1 MISLNH
7 ILRCLCLTLVFV
19 LIAVIANPGEEETS
33 GFSQEGIPFMEKY
46 CFSCHTGDQPA
57 AEISLNVFSDERSV
71 IDNRDVWD
79 RVLDMV
85 ATGYM
90 PPSDSDFQPTLEESE
105 SFVAHIESIFEHANR
120 TAKPDPGRVTIRRL
134 NKVEYRNTV
143 RDLLGVD
150 FDPTENFPADDVGH
164 GFDNIGDVLTMS
176 PLLMERYFEAAEA
189 IATRVILV
197 EPPPPSKRYQ
207 GGSRLDPRHDDV
219 PDERFRLL
227 DPTATE
233 AWKSGPFTTGA
244 TYFKM
249 FPDEEIIYKATLYV
263 EPDSQTPVAE
273 TETDN
278 ETPVAEPDSQTPVAE
293 TDSQTPVA
301 ETDSQT
307 PVEVALFILGEALE
321 EVSPPEEL
329 ARLVG
334 VDPASDNRIKILKTF
349 EITARDPKETQT
361 VEFLVTGIPNIER
374 AGIAM
379 VKPAVGEPSEKLQIR
394 TLWAE
399 GPLDTRPDTQF
410 KILAC
415 TPDIPQAAQT
425 REVLT
430 RLLRRG
436 YRRPP
441 TEAEVE
447 QLAQFVASIQ
457 TDGAKWEAGIQ
468 QAIKVIL
475 CSPKFLFRLELDD
488 RPQRP
493 DPYPIDAFQLASRLS
508 YFLWSSMPDDELFE
522 LAAKNQL
529 TVNLEAQVKR
539 MLADPKAT
547 ELARDFGS
555 QWLQIQRLAT
565 VAPDRERFPTFGRRL
580 RAAMLKETELFLE
593 SIFREDQNVLDL
605 LDADYTF
612 LNKELANHYGITDT
626 QGNWMGQKKTILGGE
641 EIKGSEFRRVALQGA
656 SRGGILTHASILT
669 VTSNPTR
676 TSPVKRG
683 RWVLE
688 QILGSPPPPPPP
700 DVPELEEDHD
710 AITGTT
716 LRERL
721 EQHRA
726 DPACANCHAK
736 MDPIGFA
743 LENYNAIGAFRT
755 KEGELEIDTTAE
767 LPDGTSFD
775 GIADLKQIIKDRKQQ
790 FVRCLTEKMLTYALG
805 RGLEYYDRPTV
816 DQIVAQLETEGYRS
830 SVLITEIVKSDPFRL
845 RRGTKDNL

>member
-1 MISLNH
+1 MLSRNH
-7 ILRCLCLTLVFV
+7 IPQCLCLILVLV
-19 LIAVIANPGEEETS
+19 LIAFAANPGGETPS
-33 GFSQEGIPFMEKY
+33 GFAQEGLPFLKKY
-46 CFSCHTGDQPA
+46 CFSCHAGDEPA
-57 AEISLNVFSDERSV
+57 AELALNAFSDDLSLIE
-71 IDNRDVWD
+71 NRDVWD

-85 ATGYM
+85 GTGYM
-90 PPSDSDFQPTLEESE
+90 PPAESEHQPTMAESDT
-105 SFVAHIESIFEHANR
+105 FVAQIEAIFEHADR
-120 TAKPDPGRVTIRRL
+120 TAKPDPGRITVRRL

-176 PLLMERYFEAAEA
+176 PLLMERYLEAAEA

-197 EPPPPSKRYQ
+197 DPPPPSKRYQ
-207 GGSRLDPRHDDV
+207 RGSRLDPRHKEV
-219 PDERFRLL
+219 PDQRFRLL
-227 DPTATE
+227 DSTATE

-244 TYFKM
+244 TFFKM
-249 FPDEEIIYKATLYV
+249 FPKEKIIYKATLY
-263 EPDSQTPVAE
+263 AE
-273 TETDN
+273 TGN
-278 ETPVAEPDSQTPVAE
+278 EVPI
-293 TDSQTPVA
+293 
-301 ETDSQT
+301 
-307 PVEVALFILGEALE
+307 EVALFIQGEALA

-334 VDPASDNRIKILKTF
+334 VDPAADNRIKILKTF
-349 EITARDPKETQT
+349 EITSRNPKKTQT
-361 VEFLVTGIPNIER
+361 VEYLVTGIPNIER

-379 VKPAVGEPSEKLQIR
+379 VKPTAGEASGKLQIR

-399 GPLDTRPDTQF
+399 GPLDTRPDTQLE
-410 KILAC
+410 ILAC
-415 TPDIPQAAQT
+415 TPDIPQIEQT
-425 REVLT
+425 REVLI

-441 TEAEVE
+441 TEGEVE
-447 QLAQFVASIQ
+447 QLVQFVGAIQ
-457 TDGAKWEAGIQ
+457 ADGAKWEAAIQ

-488 RPQRP
+488 RPQSP
-493 DPYPIDAFQLASRLS
+493 EPYAIDEFQLASRLS

-522 LAAKNQL
+522 LAVKNQL
-529 TVNLEAQVKR
+529 TDNLAAQVKR

-547 ELARDFGS
+547 ELAREFGT
-555 QWLQIQRLAT
+555 QWLQIQSIAT
-565 VAPDRERFPTFGRRL
+565 VTPDRERFPTFGRRL
-580 RAAMLKETELFLE
+580 RAAMLKETELFVE
-593 SIFREDQNVLDL
+593 SIFREDQSVLDL

-612 LNKELANHYGITDT
+612 LNQELARHYGITDT
-626 QGNWMGQKKTILGGE
+626 HGNWMYQEKTVPGGE
-641 EIKGSEFRRVALQGA
+641 VLKGREFRRVALQGA
-656 SRGGILTHASILT
+656 SRGGILTHASVLT

-688 QILGSPPPPPPP
+688 QVLGSPPPPPPP

-710 AITGTT
+710 ATIGTT

-721 EQHRA
+721 EQHRE

-736 MDPIGFA
+736 MDAIGFA

-767 LPDGTSFD
+767 LPDGTTFN
-775 GIADLKQIIKDRKQQ
+775 GIADLKQILKDRKQE

-816 DQIVAQLETEGYRS
+816 DRIVAHLESEGYRS

-845 RRGTKDNL
+845 RRGFLN

>member
-7 ILRCLCLTLVFV
+7 IPQYLGLTLVLV
-19 LIAVIANPGEEETS
+19 LIAFAANPGGEETS
-33 GFSQEGIPFMEKY
+33 SFSREGLPFLKTY
-46 CFSCHTGDQPA
+46 CFGCHTGDQPA
-57 AEISLNVFSDERSV
+57 AEISLDVFSDDMSLIE
-71 IDNRDVWD
+71 NRDIWD

-90 PPSDSDFQPTLEESE
+90 PPSESDVQPPLEASE
-105 SFVAHIESIFEHANR
+105 AFVKHIEAIFEHADR
-120 TAKPDPGRVTIRRL
+120 TAKPDPGRITVRRL
-134 NKVEYRNTV
+134 NRVEYKNTV

-176 PLLMERYFEAAEA
+176 PLLMERYLEAAEA

-207 GGSRLDPRHDDV
+207 RGSRLNPRHDDV
-219 PDERFRLL
+219 PDTRFRLL

-244 TYFKM
+244 AFFRM
-249 FPDEEIIYKATLYV
+249 SPDEEIIYKATLH
-263 EPDSQTPVAE
+263 
-273 TETDN
+273 
-278 ETPVAEPDSQTPVAE
+278 AE
-293 TDSQTPVA
+293 TDS
-301 ETDSQT
+301 ET
-307 PVEVALFILGEALE
+307 PVEVALFIEGEALA
-321 EVSPPEEL
+321 EVSPSEEL
-329 ARLVG
+329 AHLVG
-334 VDPASDNRIKILKTF
+334 VDPAAENRIKILKTF
-349 EITARDPKETQT
+349 EVTSRDPKKNQT
-361 VEFLVTGIPNIER
+361 LEFLVTGIPNIEKV
-374 AGIAM
+374 GIAM
-379 VKPAVGEPSEKLQIR
+379 VKPTAGEPSAKLQIR

-399 GPLDTRPDTQF
+399 GPLDTRPDTQLE
-410 KILAC
+410 ILAC
-415 TPDIPQAAQT
+415 TPDIPQIDQT

-441 TEAEVE
+441 TETEIA
-447 QLAQFVASIQ
+447 QLVQFVGAIQ
-457 TDGAKWEAGIQ
+457 ADGMKWEAGIQ
-468 QAIKVIL
+468 EAIKVIL

-488 RPQRP
+488 RPQGP
-493 DPYPIDAFQLASRLS
+493 EPYAIDEFQLASRLS
-508 YFLWSSMPDDELFE
+508 YFLWRSMPDDELFE
-522 LAAKNQL
+522 LASQNQL
-529 TVNLEAQVKR
+529 TANLETQVKR

-547 ELARDFGS
+547 EMARDFGT

-565 VAPDRERFPTFGRRL
+565 VTPDQERFPTFGRRL

-593 SIFREDQNVLDL
+593 SIFREDRSVLDL

-612 LNKELANHYGITDT
+612 LNQELANHYGIADT
-626 QGNWMGQKKTILGGE
+626 NGNWLYQKETVPGGE
-641 EIKGSEFRRVALQGA
+641 AIKGKAFQRVALQGS
-656 SRGGILTHASILT
+656 SRGGILTHASVLT

-688 QILGSPPPPPPP
+688 QVLGTPPPPPPP
-700 DVPELEEDHD
+700 DVPELEEDE
-710 AITGTT
+710 AETTGTT
-716 LRERL
+716 LRELL

-743 LENYNAIGAFRT
+743 LENYNAIGAFRN
-755 KEGELEIDTTAE
+755 KDGEIEIDTTAE
-767 LPDGTSFD
+767 LPDGTTFE
-775 GIADLKQIIKDRKQQ
+775 GITDLKQILKDKKQE
-790 FVRCLTEKMLTYALG
+790 FVRCLTEKLLTYALG

-816 DQIVAQLETEGYRS
+816 DRIVAQLEAEGYRS
-830 SVLITEIVKSDPFRL
+830 SALITEIVKSDPFRL
-845 RRGTKDNL
+845 RRGTEDN

>member
-7 ILRCLCLTLVFV
+7 IPQYLCLI
-19 LIAVIANPGEEETS
+19 LILILLAFAANPDGEETS
-33 GFSQEGIPFMEKY
+33 NFSQEGLPFLEKY
-46 CFSCHTGDQPA
+46 CFSCHAGDEPA
-57 AEISLNVFSDERSV
+57 AEIALHSFSDDMSLIES
-71 IDNRDVWD
+71 RDVWD

-85 ATGYM
+85 TIGHM
-90 PPSDSDFQPTLEESE
+90 PPSESEHQPTIEESDA
-105 SFVAHIESIFEHANR
+105 FVAHIERIFEHADR
-120 TAKPDPGRVTIRRL
+120 TAKPDPGRITVRRL

-164 GFDNIGDVLTMS
+164 GFDNIGDVLAMS
-176 PLLMERYFEAAEA
+176 PLLMERYLEAAEA

-207 GGSRLDPRHDDV
+207 RGSRLNPRHDDV
-219 PDERFRLL
+219 PDQRFRLL
-227 DPTATE
+227 DPRAPE
-233 AWKSGPFTTGA
+233 KWKSGPFTTGA
-244 TYFKM
+244 PFFRM
-249 FPDEEIIYKATLYV
+249 FPDEEIIYKATLY
-263 EPDSQTPVAE
+263 
-273 TETDN
+273 
-278 ETPVAEPDSQTPVAE
+278 AE
-293 TDSQTPVA
+293 TDS
-301 ETDSQT
+301 ET
-307 PVEVALFILGEALE
+307 PVEVALFIQGEALA

-334 VDPASDNRIKILKTF
+334 VDPAAENRIKILKTF
-349 EITARDPKETQT
+349 EITARDPKKNQT
-361 VEFLVTGIPNIER
+361 VEFLVTGIPNIKK

-379 VKPAVGEPSEKLQIR
+379 VKPTEGEPSAKLQIR

-399 GPLDTRPDTQF
+399 GPLDTRPDTQLE
-410 KILAC
+410 ILAC
-415 TPDIPQAAQT
+415 TSGIPQIEQT

-441 TEAEVE
+441 TETEIE
-447 QLAQFVASIQ
+447 QLTQFVGAIQ
-457 TDGAKWEAGIQ
+457 AEGTKWEAGIQ
-468 QAIKVIL
+468 EAIKVIL

-488 RPQRP
+488 RPQSP
-493 DPYPIDAFQLASRLS
+493 DPYPIDAFQLASRLA

-522 LAAKNQL
+522 LAARNQL
-529 TVNLEAQVKR
+529 TANLETQVKR

-547 ELARDFGS
+547 ELAREFGT

-565 VAPDRERFPTFGRRL
+565 VTPDPERFPTFSRRL
-580 RAAMLKETELFLE
+580 RAAMLTETELFLE
-593 SIFREDQNVLDL
+593 SILREDQSVLDL

-626 QGNWMGQKKTILGGE
+626 QGNWMGQKKTVLGGE
-641 EIKGSEFRRVALQGA
+641 AIKGREFQRVALQGA
-656 SRGGILTHASILT
+656 SRGGILTHASVLT

-688 QILGSPPPPPPP
+688 QVLGSPPPPPPP
-700 DVPELEEDHD
+700 DVPELEEDHN
-710 AITGTT
+710 TTSGTT

-721 EQHRA
+721 EQHRE

-767 LPDGTSFD
+767 LPDGTVFE
-775 GIADLKQIIKDRKQQ
+775 GIADLKQILKDKKQQ

-816 DQIVAQLETEGYRS
+816 DKIVAQLESEGYRS

-845 RRGTKDNL
+845 RRGAKDN

>member
-273 TETDN
+273 T
-278 ETPVAEPDSQTPVAE
+278 DSQTPVAE

-830 SVLITEIVKSDPFRL
+830 SILITEIVKSDPFRL

>member
-1 MISLNH
+1 MISFNR
-7 ILRCLCLTLVFV
+7 IPQCLCLILILI
-19 LIAVIANPGEEETS
+19 LIAFAAKPGEETPS
-33 GFSQEGIPFMEKY
+33 GFAQEGLPFLEKY
-46 CFSCHTGDQPA
+46 CFSCHAGDAPA
-57 AEISLNVFSDERSV
+57 AELALNAFSDDLSLIE
-71 IDNRDVWD
+71 NRDVWD

-85 ATGYM
+85 TTGYM
-90 PPSDSDFQPTLEESE
+90 PPAESEHQPTMEASDA
-105 SFVAHIESIFEHANR
+105 FIAHIEAIFEHADR
-120 TAKPDPGRVTIRRL
+120 TAKPDPGRITVRRL
-134 NKVEYRNTV
+134 NKVEYKNTV

-176 PLLMERYFEAAEA
+176 PLLMERYLEAAEA

-197 EPPPPSKRYQ
+197 DPPPPSKRYQ
-207 GGSRLDPRHDDV
+207 RGSRLNPRHDDV
-219 PDERFRLL
+219 PDQRFRLL
-227 DPTATE
+227 DPTAAE
-233 AWKSGPFTTGA
+233 KWKSGPFTTGA
-244 TYFKM
+244 TFFKM
-249 FPDEEIIYKATLYV
+249 FPDEEIIYKATLY
-263 EPDSQTPVAE
+263 
-273 TETDN
+273 
-278 ETPVAEPDSQTPVAE
+278 AE
-293 TDSQTPVA
+293 TDSK
-301 ETDSQT
+301 T
-307 PVEVALFILGEALE
+307 PVEVALFIQGEALE
-321 EVSPPEEL
+321 KVSPPEEL

-334 VDPASDNRIKILKTF
+334 VDPAAENRIKILKTF
-349 EITARDPKETQT
+349 EITSRDPKKNQT
-361 VEFLVTGIPNIER
+361 VEFLVTGIPNIEQV
-374 AGIAM
+374 GIAM
-379 VKPAVGEPSEKLQIR
+379 VKPTEGELSAKLQIR
-394 TLWAE
+394 VLWAE
-399 GPLDTRPDTQF
+399 GPLDTRPDTQLE
-410 KILAC
+410 ILAC
-415 TPDIPQAAQT
+415 TPDIPQVEQT

-441 TEAEVE
+441 TEIEIE
-447 QLAQFVASIQ
+447 QLVQFVGAIQ

-488 RPQRP
+488 RPQSP
-493 DPYPIDAFQLASRLS
+493 NPYPIDEFQLASRLS
-508 YFLWSSMPDDELFE
+508 YFLWSSMPDDALFE

-529 TVNLEAQVKR
+529 IDNLDAQVKR

-547 ELARDFGS
+547 ELARDFGA
-555 QWLQIQRLAT
+555 QWLQIQRIAT
-565 VAPDRERFPTFGRRL
+565 VAPDPERFPTFGRRL
-580 RAAMLKETELFLE
+580 RAAMLKETELFVE
-593 SIFREDQNVLDL
+593 SILREDQSVLDL

-612 LNKELANHYGITDT
+612 LNKELANHYGIADT
-626 QGNWMGQKKTILGGE
+626 KGNWMYQEKTVPGGE
-641 EIKGSEFRRVALQGA
+641 AIKGREFQRVALQGA
-656 SRGGILTHASILT
+656 SRGGVLTHASVMT

-688 QILGSPPPPPPP
+688 QILGTPPPPPPP

-710 AITGTT
+710 ATIGTT

-721 EQHRA
+721 EQHRE

-767 LPDGTSFD
+767 LPDGTAFD
-775 GIADLKQIIKDRKQQ
+775 GIADLKQILKDRKQQ

-816 DQIVAQLETEGYRS
+816 DRIVAQLESEGYRS

-845 RRGTKDNL
+845 RRGTQDNQ

>member
-1 MISLNH
+1 MISRNH
-7 ILRCLCLTLVFV
+7 ILQCLCLTLVLI
-19 LIAVIANPGEEETS
+19 LIAFAAKPGEEKTS
-33 GFSQEGIPFMEKY
+33 GFSQEGIPFMKKY
-46 CFSCHTGDQPA
+46 CFSCHAGDEPA
-57 AEISLNVFSDERSV
+57 AELALNSFSDDLSLIE
-71 IDNRDVWD
+71 NRDVWD

-85 ATGYM
+85 TTGYM
-90 PPSDSDFQPTLEESE
+90 PPAESEHQPTMEESE
-105 SFVAHIESIFEHANR
+105 AFVAHIEAIFEQADR
-120 TAKPDPGRVTIRRL
+120 TAEPDPGRVTVRRL
-134 NKVEYRNTV
+134 NKVEYKNTV

-176 PLLMERYFEAAEA
+176 PLLMERYLAAAEA

-197 EPPPPSKRYQ
+197 EPPPPLKRYQ
-207 GGSRLDPRHDDV
+207 RGWRLEPHHDDV
-219 PDERFRLL
+219 PDQRFRLL

-233 AWKSGPFTTGA
+233 TWKSGPFTTGA
-244 TYFKM
+244 PYFNM
-249 FPDEEIIYKATLYV
+249 FPDEEVIYKATLY
-263 EPDSQTPVAE
+263 
-273 TETDN
+273 
-278 ETPVAEPDSQTPVAE
+278 AE
-293 TDSQTPVA
+293 TDSEVPVK
-301 ETDSQT
+301 
-307 PVEVALFILGEALE
+307 VALFIQGDALA
-321 EVSPPEEL
+321 EVSSPEEL

-334 VDPASDNRIKILKTF
+334 MTPAAENKIKILKTF
-349 EITARDPKETQT
+349 EITSRDPKKTQT
-361 VEFLVTGIPNIER
+361 VEVLVTGIPNIQR
-374 AGIAM
+374 VGIAM
-379 VKPAVGEPSEKLQIR
+379 VKPPDSEPSAKLQIR
-394 TLWAE
+394 ALWAE
-399 GPLDTRPDTQF
+399 GPLDTRPDTQLE
-410 KILAC
+410 ILAC
-415 TPDIPQAAQT
+415 TPDIPQIDQT

-441 TEAEVE
+441 TETEIE
-447 QLAQFVASIQ
+447 QLTQFVGAIQ
-457 TDGAKWEAGIQ
+457 ADGAKWEAGIQ
-468 QAIKVIL
+468 AAIKVIL

-488 RPQRP
+488 RPQGS
-493 DPYPIDAFQLASRLS
+493 DPYPIDEFQLASRLS

-529 TVNLEAQVKR
+529 TDNLEAQVKR

-547 ELARDFGS
+547 ELARNFGS
-555 QWLQIQRLAT
+555 QWLQIQRIAT
-565 VAPDRERFPTFGRRL
+565 VTPDPERFPNFGRRL

-593 SIFREDQNVLDL
+593 SIFGADQSVLDL

-612 LNKELANHYGITDT
+612 LNRELANHYGITDT
-626 QGNWMGQKKTILGGE
+626 QGNWMGQKKTVPGGE
-641 EIKGSEFRRVALQGA
+641 AIKGREFRRVAVQGA
-656 SRGGILTHASILT
+656 SRGGILTHASVLT

-700 DVPELEEDHD
+700 DVPELEEDQD

-721 EQHRA
+721 EQHRD

-755 KEGELEIDTTAE
+755 KAGELEIDTTAV
-767 LPDGTSFD
+767 LPDGTAFD
-775 GIADLKQIIKDRKQQ
+775 GIADLKRILKDRKQQ

-816 DQIVAQLETEGYRS
+816 DRIVATLESEGYRS

-845 RRGTKDNL
+845 RRGTKDDL

>member
-1 MISLNH
+1 MISLNY
-7 ILRCLCLTLVFV
+7 IPRCLCLTLVFV
-19 LIAVIANPGEEETS
+19 LVAVTANPGEEETS
-33 GFSQEGIPFMEKY
+33 QFAQEGLPFMEKY

-57 AEISLNVFSDERSV
+57 AEISLDVFSDDRSL
-71 IDNRDVWD
+71 IENRDIWD

-90 PPSDSDFQPTLEESE
+90 PPSESDIQPTLEVSE
-105 SFVAHIESIFEHANR
+105 AFVAHIEAIFEHADR
-120 TAKPDPGRVTIRRL
+120 TAKPDPGRITVRRL
-134 NKVEYRNTV
+134 NRVEYKNTV
-143 RDLLGVD
+143 RDMLGVD

-207 GGSRLDPRHDDV
+207 RGSRLDPRHDDV
-219 PDERFRLL
+219 PDTRFRLL

-244 TYFKM
+244 AFFKM
-249 FPDEEIIYKATLYV
+249 FPEEEIIYRATLYI
-263 EPDSQTPVAE
+263 EPDDETTDTEAE
-273 TETDN
+273 TEAAAT
-278 ETPVAEPDSQTPVAE
+278 E
-293 TDSQTPVA
+293 TDDKTAAA
-301 ETDSQT
+301 EDDSQT
-307 PVEVALFILGEALE
+307 PVEIALFIQGEALE

-334 VDPASDNRIKILKTF
+334 VDLAADNRIKILETF
-349 EITARDPKETQT
+349 EITSRDPKKNQT
-361 VEFLVTGIPNIER
+361 VKVLVTGIPNIER

-379 VKPAVGEPSEKLQIR
+379 VKPAEGEPSAKLQIR

-399 GPLDTRPDTQF
+399 GPLDTRPDTQLE
-410 KILAC
+410 ILAC
-415 TPDIPQAAQT
+415 TPDIPQIEQT

-441 TEAEVE
+441 TETEVE
-447 QLAQFVASIQ
+447 ELLQFTASVQ
-457 TDGAKWEAGIQ
+457 ADGTKWEAAVQ

-488 RPQRP
+488 RPQGA
-493 DPYPIDAFQLASRLS
+493 DPYAIDEFQLASRLS
-508 YFLWSSMPDDELFE
+508 YFLWRSMPDDELFE
-522 LAAKNQL
+522 LASQNQL
-529 TVNLEAQVKR
+529 TANLEAQVKR

-547 ELARDFGS
+547 EMARDFGT

-565 VAPDRERFPTFGRRL
+565 VTPDRERFPHFRRRWL
-580 RAAMLKETELFLE
+580 AAMLKETELFLE
-593 SIFREDQNVLDL
+593 SIFREDRSVIDL

-612 LNKELANHYGITDT
+612 LNQELANHYGIADT
-626 QGNWMGQKKTILGGE
+626 NGNWKYQEKTVPGGE
-641 EIKGSEFRRVALQGA
+641 PIKGSAFRRVALQGT
-656 SRGGILTHASILT
+656 SRGGILTHASVLT

-688 QILGSPPPPPPP
+688 QVLGTPPPPPPP
-700 DVPELEEDHD
+700 DVPELEEDK
-710 AITGTT
+710 AETSATT
-716 LRERL
+716 LRELL
-721 EQHRA
+721 EQHRE

-743 LENYNAIGAFRT
+743 LENYNAIGAFR
-755 KEGELEIDTTAE
+755 KKDGDLAIDTTAE
-767 LPDGTSFD
+767 LPDGTTLD
-775 GIADLKQIIKDRKQQ
+775 GMADLKEILKDRKQE
-790 FVRCLTEKMLTYALG
+790 FVRCLTEKMLIYALG

-816 DQIVAQLETEGYRS
+816 DRIVAQLEAEGYRS

-845 RRGTKDNL
+845 RRGFSD

>member
-1 MISLNH
+1 MISPNH
-7 ILRCLCLTLVFV
+7 TSQRICLILILI
-19 LIAVIANPGEEETS
+19 LIAFAANPGGEETS
-33 GFSQEGIPFMEKY
+33 SFSQEGLPFLEKY
-46 CFSCHTGDQPA
+46 CFSCHAGAEPA
-57 AEISLNVFSDERSV
+57 AELALNAFSDDLSLIE
-71 IDNRDVWD
+71 NRDVWD

-85 ATGYM
+85 ATGFM
-90 PPSDSDFQPTLEESE
+90 PPSESEHQPTIEESDA
-105 SFVAHIESIFEHANR
+105 FVAHIEAIFEHADR
-120 TAKPDPGRVTIRRL
+120 TAKPDPGRVTVRRL
-134 NKVEYRNTV
+134 NRVEYKNTV

-176 PLLMERYFEAAEA
+176 PLLMERYLEAAEA

-207 GGSRLDPRHDDV
+207 RGSRLNPRHDDV

-244 TYFKM
+244 TFFRM
-249 FPDEEIIYKATLYV
+249 FPDEEIIYKATLY
-263 EPDSQTPVAE
+263 A
-273 TETDN
+273 ETDN
-278 ETPVAEPDSQTPVAE
+278 EV
-293 TDSQTPVA
+293 
-301 ETDSQT
+301 
-307 PVEVALFILGEALE
+307 PVEVALFIQGEALT
-321 EVSPPEEL
+321 EVSPAEAL

-334 VDPASDNRIKILKTF
+334 VDSAADNRIKILETF
-349 EITARDPKETQT
+349 EITSRDPKKNQT
-361 VEFLVTGIPNIER
+361 IEFLVTGIPNIESV
-374 AGIAM
+374 GIAM
-379 VKPAVGEPSEKLQIR
+379 VKPSEGEPSAKLQIR

-399 GPLDTRPDTQF
+399 GPLDTRPDTQLE
-410 KILAC
+410 ILAC
-415 TPDIPQAAQT
+415 TPDIPQVEQT

-441 TEAEVE
+441 TETEIE
-447 QLAQFVASIQ
+447 ELTQFVGAIQ
-457 TDGAKWEAGIQ
+457 ADGGKWEAGIQ
-468 QAIKVIL
+468 AAIKVIL

-488 RPQRP
+488 RPQSP
-493 DPYPIDAFQLASRLS
+493 EPYPIDEFQLASRLS
-508 YFLWSSMPDDELFE
+508 YFLWSSMPDAELFE
-522 LAAKNQL
+522 LAAENQL
-529 TVNLEAQVKR
+529 TDNLEAQVKR

-555 QWLQIQRLAT
+555 QWLQIQRIAT
-565 VAPDRERFPTFGRRL
+565 VTPDRDRFPSFGRRL

-593 SIFREDQNVLDL
+593 SVFREDQSVLDL

-626 QGNWMGQKKTILGGE
+626 QGNWMGQKKTVLGGE
-641 EIKGSEFRRVALQGA
+641 AIKGKEFQRVALQGA
-656 SRGGILTHASILT
+656 SRGGILTHASVLT

-688 QILGSPPPPPPP
+688 QVLGSPPPPPPP

-710 AITGTT
+710 AATGTT

-721 EQHRA
+721 EQHRE

-767 LPDGTSFD
+767 LPDGTAFD
-775 GIADLKQIIKDRKQQ
+775 GIADLKQILKDRKQQ

-816 DQIVAQLETEGYRS
+816 DQIVAQLEAEGYRS

-845 RRGTKDNL
+845 RRGFLN

>member
-1 MISLNH
+1 MISPNYTSQRICL
-7 ILRCLCLTLVFV
+7 ILVLVFV
-19 LIAVIANPGEEETS
+19 AFTANPGKETTS
-33 GFSQEGIPFMEKY
+33 GFSQEGVPFLKQY
-46 CFSCHTGDQPA
+46 CFGCHAGDEPA
-57 AEISLNVFSDERSV
+57 AELALNSFPDDLSLIE
-71 IDNRDVWD
+71 NRDVWE

-85 ATGYM
+85 TTGHM
-90 PPSDSDFQPTLEESE
+90 PPSESEQQPTMEESDA
-105 SFVAHIESIFEHANR
+105 FVAHIEAIFEHADR
-120 TAKPDPGRVTIRRL
+120 TAKPDPGRITIRRL
-134 NKVEYRNTV
+134 NKVEYKNTV
-143 RDLLGVD
+143 RDMLGVD

-176 PLLMERYFEAAEA
+176 PLLMERYLEAAEA

-207 GGSRLDPRHDDV
+207 GASRLDPRHDDV
-219 PDERFRLL
+219 PDQRFRLL

-263 EPDSQTPVAE
+263 EPEGQTPVAE
-273 TETDN
+273 NDPYSETSVTETDN
-278 ETPVAEPDSQTPVAE
+278 ETPI
-293 TDSQTPVA
+293 A

-307 PVEVALFILGEALE
+307 PVEIALFIQGEALE
-321 EVSPPEEL
+321 SVSPPEEL

-334 VDPASDNRIKILKTF
+334 VDPAAENRMKILKTF
-349 EITARDPKETQT
+349 EITSRDPKKTQT

-379 VKPAVGEPSEKLQIR
+379 VKPTEGEASAKLQIR

-399 GPLDTRPDTQF
+399 GPLDTRPDTQLE
-410 KILAC
+410 ILAC
-415 TPDIPQAAQT
+415 TPDIPQVEQT

-441 TEAEVE
+441 TEVEVE
-447 QLAQFVASIQ
+447 QLVQFVGAIQ
-457 TDGAKWEAGIQ
+457 ADGAKWEAAIQ

-488 RPQRP
+488 RPQSP
-493 DPYPIDAFQLASRLS
+493 DPHPIDEYQLASRLS
-508 YFLWSSMPDDELFE
+508 YFLWSSMPDDELLE
-522 LAAKNQL
+522 LAEKNQL
-529 TVNLEAQVKR
+529 TDNLEAQVKR

-565 VAPDRERFPTFGRRL
+565 VTPDKERFPTFGRRL
-580 RAAMLKETELFLE
+580 RAAMLKETELFVA
-593 SIFREDQNVLDL
+593 SILREDQSVLDL
-605 LDADYTF
+605 LTADYTF

-626 QGNWMGQKKTILGGE
+626 QGNWMGQKKTVLGGE
-641 EIKGSEFRRVALQGA
+641 AIKGREFQRVALQGV
-656 SRGGILTHASILT
+656 SRGGILTHASVLT

-688 QILGSPPPPPPP
+688 QVLGSPPPPPPP
-700 DVPELEEDHD
+700 DVPELEEDHE

-721 EQHRA
+721 EQHRE

-775 GIADLKQIIKDRKQQ
+775 GIADLKQILKDRKQQ

-816 DQIVAQLETEGYRS
+816 DRIVTQLEFEGYRS

-845 RRGTKDNL
+845 RRGTKDN

>member
-1 MISLNH
+1 MISLNYTS
-7 ILRCLCLTLVFV
+7 RCLCLTLVFV
-19 LIAVIANPGEEETS
+19 LVAVTANPGEEVTS
-33 GFSQEGIPFMEKY
+33 QFAQEGLPFMEKY

-57 AEISLNVFSDERSV
+57 AEISLDVFSDDRSL
-71 IDNRDVWD
+71 IENRDIWD
-79 RVLDMV
+79 RILDMV

-90 PPSDSDFQPTLEESE
+90 PPSESE
-105 SFVAHIESIFEHANR
+105 VQPPLEASEAFVAHIEAIFEHADR
-120 TAKPDPGRVTIRRL
+120 TAKPDPGHITVRRL
-134 NKVEYRNTV
+134 NRVEYKNTV
-143 RDLLGVD
+143 RDMLGVD

-207 GGSRLDPRHDDV
+207 RGSRLDPRHDDV
-219 PDERFRLL
+219 PDTRFRLL

-244 TYFKM
+244 AFFKM
-249 FPDEEIIYKATLYV
+249 FPEEEIIYRATLYI
-263 EPDSQTPVAE
+263 EPDDETTDTEAE
-273 TETDN
+273 TEAAAT
-278 ETPVAEPDSQTPVAE
+278 E
-293 TDSQTPVA
+293 TDDKTAAA
-301 ETDSQT
+301 EDDSQT
-307 PVEVALFILGEALE
+307 PVEIALFIQGEALE

-334 VDPASDNRIKILKTF
+334 VDLAADNRIKILETF
-349 EITARDPKETQT
+349 EITSRDPKKNQT
-361 VEFLVTGIPNIER
+361 VKVLVTGIPNIER

-379 VKPAVGEPSEKLQIR
+379 VKPAEGEPSAKLQIR

-399 GPLDTRPDTQF
+399 GPLDTRPDTQLE
-410 KILAC
+410 ILAC
-415 TPDIPQAAQT
+415 TPDIPQIEQT

-441 TEAEVE
+441 TETEVE
-447 QLAQFVASIQ
+447 ELLQFTASVQ
-457 TDGAKWEAGIQ
+457 ADGTKWEAAVQ

-488 RPQRP
+488 RPQGA
-493 DPYPIDAFQLASRLS
+493 DPYAIDEFQLASRLS
-508 YFLWSSMPDDELFE
+508 YFLWRSMPDDELFE
-522 LAAKNQL
+522 LASQNQL
-529 TVNLEAQVKR
+529 TANLEAQVKR

-547 ELARDFGS
+547 EMARDFGT

-565 VAPDRERFPTFGRRL
+565 VTPDRERFPHFRRRWL
-580 RAAMLKETELFLE
+580 AAMLKETELFLE
-593 SIFREDQNVLDL
+593 SIFREDRSVIDL

-612 LNKELANHYGITDT
+612 LNQELANHYGIADT
-626 QGNWMGQKKTILGGE
+626 NGNWKYQEKTVPGGE
-641 EIKGSEFRRVALQGA
+641 PIKGSAFRRVALQGT
-656 SRGGILTHASILT
+656 SRGGILTHASVLT

-688 QILGSPPPPPPP
+688 QVLGTPPPPPPP
-700 DVPELEEDHD
+700 DVPELEEDK
-710 AITGTT
+710 AETSATT
-716 LRERL
+716 LRELL
-721 EQHRA
+721 EQHRE

-743 LENYNAIGAFRT
+743 LENYNAIGAFR
-755 KEGELEIDTTAE
+755 KKDGDLAIDTTAE
-767 LPDGTSFD
+767 LPDGTTLD
-775 GIADLKQIIKDRKQQ
+775 GMADLKEILKDRKQE
-790 FVRCLTEKMLTYALG
+790 FVRCLTEKMLIYALG

-816 DQIVAQLETEGYRS
+816 DRIVAQLEAEGYRS

-845 RRGTKDNL
+845 RRGFSD